1 MEGKDA
7 LGYEGD
13 TGEPLSDALIKR
25 LISVDKLLDNP
36 RCASYRE
43 PEPGKKVEVPLH
55 SAENPRIS
63 FALGLFQGI
72 RSSKVTLD
80 FDSTRKV
87 SMHTR
92 RASHTLVRVDLG
104 EVRHTNPDG
113 QVIDGP
119 HIHIA
124 TEEYG
129 DRMAYPLSEQNILVI
144 SGGVMTPMAVFEAFR
159 EYCHIDGRL
168 MVEWSLGV

>member
-1 MEGKDA
+1 MADDTFEH
-7 LGYEGD
+7 EGD
-13 TGEPLSDALIKR
+13 IGEPLSDALIKR
-25 LISVDKLLDNP
+25 LISVEKRLDNP

-43 PEPGKKVEVPLH
+43 PEPGKKIEVPLH

-63 FALGLFQGI
+63 FALGIFQGA

-80 FDSTRKV
+80 IDPPRKV

-113 QVIDGP
+113 TVVDGP

-129 DRMAYPLSEQNILVI
+129 DRMAYPLREQNILVI
-144 SGGVMTPMAVFEAFR
+144 SGDSLKPMVVFEAFR
-159 EYCHIDGRL
+159 KYCHIDDRL
-168 MVEWSLGV
+168 VVEWSLGV